1 MHLLILQRS
10 SSHPHPPK
18 KGFPHS
24 FTHTSQFPP
33 WPQCRTERLSSSHIG
48 APCPVGPSLLGNRSW
63 RIFHTGATVRCVLGG
78 KCAAFA
84 CRTTKAAGD
93 TWVSLSAVSSLHA
106 VVDRNERNTDESA
119 QFKPRASCSTEAL
132 RLIFIISE
140 AVRSGSA
147 CRLSIRSTPP
157 LSRSCGRCVPACRS
171 PALGPFSSWRPTPRP
186 AAPTR
191 RPPPRNEPLRAPAP
205 PLGPAPQP
213 GPPFRVAPP
222 RGGPRPGSGCGRR
235 SLAAEPWRMR
245 ITSRAARRSGA
256 TKQTEERWAL
266 RARGGPAAG
275 MRRLGRRSLGAG
287 RGARRGV
294 ERKGTAA
301 RWAGL
306 VPPVLQRVS
315 GERVV
320 CRGAAC
326 EQKRPAYGNRGGAPE
341 IAEVADV
348 LCLQPARWWGWR
360 GRRWCWSPAGV
371 PEKVFNPWLHHGAV
385 DI

>member
-1 MHLLILQRS
+1 MAAVPHWALIQLTHRRS
-10 SSHPHPPK
+10 VPRRTLAPWEPQLKDFSH
-18 KGFPHS
+18 
-24 FTHTSQFPP
+24 
-33 WPQCRTERLSSSHIG
+33 RSHG
-48 APCPVGPSLLGNRSW
+48 QMCAGREM
-63 RIFHTGATVRCVLGG
+63 RCVCVQDNKSCRGHLG
-78 KCAAFA
+78 KPECCFFFA
-84 CRTTKAAGD
+84 CCGGQKWEKHRWERTVQTKGQLFHWSSQTD
-93 TWVSLSAVSSLHA
+93 FHYFRSRSL
-106 VVDRNERNTDESA
+106 
-119 QFKPRASCSTEAL
+119 
-132 RLIFIISE
+132 
-140 AVRSGSA
+140 RSGSA
-147 CRLSIRSTPP
+147 CRLSIRSSPP

-222 RGGPRPGSGCGRR
+222 RGGPRPGSGCGRG
-235 SLAAEPWRMR
+235 SLAVEPWRMR

-256 TKQTEERWAL
+256 TKRTEERWAL

-275 MRRLGRRSLGAG
+275 MRRLGGRSLGAG

-294 ERKGTAA
+294 ERKGMAA

-306 VPPVLQRVS
+306 VPAVLQRVS

-348 LCLQPARWWGWR
+348 LCLQPARWWGWG